1 MKHVTLGHNDTVW
14 WYIFFCFVLFS
25 NTLST
30 LVSNIDKL
38 KNVQC
43 SLLIG
48 KDIFLNLLV
57 FTYVWLNSFSQD

>member
-1 MKHVTLGHNDTVW
+1 VKHVTLGHNDTVW

-25 NTLST
+25 NTLFT
-30 LVSNIDKL
+30 LVLNIDNL
-38 KNVQC
+38 KKVQC
-43 SLLIG
+43 GLLIG

>member
-1 MKHVTLGHNDTVW
+1 MKHVTWGLKQHGVVV
-14 WYIFFCFVLFS
+14 YFFCFVFFP
-25 NTLST
+25 NTLFT

-38 KNVQC
+38 KKVQC

-57 FTYVWLNSFSQD
+57 FTYVWFNSFSQG